1 MNNAL
6 TPGQI
11 GSMLEF
17 ISLGAGYITV
27 GLAAAGSAIGSGIAG
42 QAAIGAWKKCYA
54 QGKQAPFLL
63 LALVGAPL
71 SQTIYAMIMMIVIKG
86 RIQDN
91 PEQFPLYLAI
101 GIFGGL
107 AQMISAIFQGK
118 AGAGG
123 CVAYAETN
131 QGFANYL
138 MVLGIVETCAIFALI
153 FSLMAMPAV
162 APAAAQAA
170 EAVAGAVAP

>member
-1 MNNAL
+1 MNTFSA
-6 TPGQI
+6 
-11 GSMLEF
+11 
-17 ISLGAGYITV
+17 ISQGACYITV
-27 GLAAAGSAIGSGIAG
+27 GLAAVGSSIGAGIAG

-71 SQTIYAMIMMIVIKG
+71 SQTIYAMIMMTMIMKRVLS
-86 RIQDN
+86 N
-91 PEQFPLYLAI
+91 PEEYPLCLAI

-107 AQMISAIFQGK
+107 AQMFSAIFQGK

-123 CVAYAETN
+123 CVAYAETK

-138 MVLGIVETCAIFALI
+138 MVLGIVETCAIFALV
-153 FSLMAMPAV
+153 FSIMALPK
-162 APAAAQAA
+162 
-170 EAVAGAVAP
+170 

>member
-1 MNNAL
+1 MNGTLNAVA
-6 TPGQI
+6 Q
-11 GSMLEF
+11 
-17 ISLGAGYITV
+17 GAAYITV
-27 GLAAAGSAIGSGIAG
+27 GLAAIGSAVGAGIAG

-63 LALVGAPL
+63 LALGGAPL
-71 SQTIYAMIMMIVIKG
+71 SQTIYAMIMMSMIKG
-86 RIQDN
+86 RLGN
-91 PEQFPLYLAI
+91 PEDFPVYLAI

-107 AQMISAIFQGK
+107 AQMFSAIFQGK

-138 MVLGIVETCAIFALI
+138 MVLGIVETCAIFALV
-153 FSLMAMPAV
+153 FSIMAMPEAAAAV
-162 APAAAQAA
+162 QAAAPA
-170 EAVAGAVAP
+170 VK